1 MTEQPRPRVAAIDIL
16 RGIVMVIMSI
26 DHASEEFNGG
36 RFFSDS
42 VRFFKAGTELPTGQF
57 LTRWIR
63 ICAPTFVALAGTALA
78 MSTESHAGRAA
89 RREGR
94 STTHPRA
101 ACSSSPS
108 SSCGCRSRCAG
119 REVPGAGALRDRRI
133 AGVHG
138 VSATARRSRSL
149 ALGLVLALGV
159 ELVIGLFMA
168 AHASGNLPVGFLVSG
183 GFFFRPAHRGLP
195 APAVARDDVPRLG
208 ARSPPRGVAQ
218 KAKDEVA
225 TASRVLA
232 ITGAA
237 ALGFFVVVRGL
248 SSYGNMQL
256 LRERSD
262 ILQWLHVSRS
272 TRRARRTTPSSS
284 ASPPSSSGLMRLG
297 PRPAL
302 EPFRVLG
309 QTALFYYLLHIHLM
323 KLVAIVF
330 GVEGKFGMGAA
341 YIGGVT
347 IALVLYLCLFYRRFR
362 RRTRTASRASCRL
375 GSWCVVRSLGFV
387 VLVVMLA
394 SCKKTQSAEPVL
406 TSARRTPTASTR

>member
-57 LTRWIR
+57 LTRWITHL
-63 ICAPTFVALAGTALA
+63 CAPTFVALAGTALA
-78 MSTESHAGRAA
+78 MSTESRRA
-89 RREGR
+89 R
-94 STTHPRA
+94 
-101 ACSSSPS
+101 
-108 SSCGCRSRCAG
+108 
-119 REVPGAGALRDRRI
+119 GATEKEIDRHILVRGALIIAFEFVWMSFAMRGPGKFLGQVLYAIGASLMCMAFLRRLGDR
-133 AGVHG
+133 
-138 VSATARRSRSL
+138 TLL

-168 AHASGNLPVGFLVSG
+168 AHALESLPVGFLVSG
-183 GFFFRPAHRGLP
+183 GFFFQGRLIVAYPLLP
-195 APAVARDDVPRLG
+195 WLAMMCLGWVLGRRLVAWRREG
-208 ARSPPRGVAQ
+208 
-218 KAKDEVA
+218 KDEVA

-248 SSYGNMQL
+248 NSYGNMQL
-256 LRERSD
+256 LRESAD
-262 ILQWLHVSRS
+262 VLQWLHVSKY
-272 TRRARRTTPSSS
+272 
-284 ASPPSSSGLMRLG
+284 PPSATYDALELGIAALLLSGLMRLG

-323 KLVAIVF
+323 KLVAVVF
-330 GVEGKFGMGAA
+330 GIEGKFGMGAA
-341 YIGGVT
+341 YVGGVT
-347 IALVLYLCLFYRRFR
+347 IALVLYPLCLFYRRFK
-362 RRTRTASRASCRL
+362 AAHPS
-375 GSWCVVRSLGFV
+375 SLARFV
-387 VLVVMLA
+387 
-394 SCKKTQSAEPVL
+394 
-406 TSARRTPTASTR
+406 